1 MKTIDNE
8 MFTFRPGTYSFMNTK
23 LSPYGATVILKR
35 PSSTTH
41 INFDDISEAIDT
53 IKDHIS
59 KYDTKVKL
67 DAMQDEYL
75 NSEAGAW
82 GRSGT

>member
-1 MKTIDNE
+1 MKTWDNK
-8 MFTFRPGTYSFMNTK
+8 MFTLRFGTYSYMGTK

-41 INFDDISEAIDT
+41 INFDNISEAMET
-53 IKDHIS
+53 IKDHVS
-59 KYDTKVKL
+59 KYETKVKI

>member
-1 MKTIDNE
+1 MKNLSNK
-8 MFTFRPGTYSFMNTK
+8 MFDFKTGTYDYMGNKTNS
-23 LSPYGATVILKR
+23 YGATVILKR
-35 PSSTTH
+35 PSAHTH
-41 INFDDISEAIDT
+41 INFDDISEAVDT
-53 IKDHIS
+53 IKDHVS
-59 KYDTKVKL
+59 KYDTKVEL